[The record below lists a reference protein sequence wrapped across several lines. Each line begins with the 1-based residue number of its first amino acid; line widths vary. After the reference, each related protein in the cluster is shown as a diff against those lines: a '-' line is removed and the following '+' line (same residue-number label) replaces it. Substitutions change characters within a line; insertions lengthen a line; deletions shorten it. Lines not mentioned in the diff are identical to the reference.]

1 MPLSRGGAYDDVV
14 NVETILVPVDF
25 SDVTDAVADAAM
37 SIAGAFR
44 SRVILIHVEE
54 PEPDFVGFEPG
65 PVPVASAL
73 PLLSRAR
80 HDQLERL
87 RARLAGGEVPVTA
100 NYLTGPIVERIREE
114 AKSARADLMVLGSHG
129 HGALYNLLVG
139 SVASGV
145 MKHSDCPVLLVPS
158 RARIAS

>member
-1 MPLSRGGAYDDVV
+1 MPLQPASAYDGGV

-65 PVPVASAL
+65 PVPVASTTPAL
-73 PLLSRAR
+73 TRAR

-87 RARLAGGEVPVTA
+87 RARLAGGGAPVTA
-100 NYLTGPIVERIREE
+100 NYLSGPIVERIGEQ
-114 AKSARADLMVLGSHG
+114 AQSVGADLMVMGSHG

-145 MKHSDCPVLLVPS
+145 MKNARCPVLLVPS
-158 RARIAS
+158 RAPAKS